1 MIREAYGDGLVEQRL
16 IRQRRMIQPPH
27 AKWLTTFN
35 DLITLL
41 MVFFVLVFAMSK
53 GDMAKIR
60 EFRSA
65 IIQGF
70 GSLNKKD
77 LGNGG
82 LLDDAKPIVTSGE
95 KRQKNPVPESI
106 RRIMEEIGA
115 IPNVATENRD
125 DGMVIRISGE
135 LLFESGSAA
144 INPKSHPLLK
154 KIGRLVTGLPNRIR
168 IEGHTDNVPI
178 STGKF
183 PSNWELSAARSVNI
197 VKFLLN
203 RANVHPRRLSAVG
216 YGESRPIR
224 DNSTPENRAL
234 NRRVEI
240 FLLKDP
246 G

>member
-1 MIREAYGDGLVEQRL
+1 MEQQS

-65 IIQGF
+65 IIEGF
-70 GSLNKKD
+70 GASNKKD

-82 LLDDAKPIVTSGE
+82 LLDDAKPMVTSD
-95 KRQKNPVPESI
+95 KKSQKDSVPQSI
-106 RRIMEEIGA
+106 RKIIEEIGA
-115 IPNVATENRD
+115 IPNVATEDRD

-135 LLFESGSAA
+135 LFFESGSAT
-144 INPKSHPLLK
+144 INPKSYPLLR
-154 KIGRLVTGLPNRIR
+154 KIGRLVSGVSNRIR

-197 VKFLLN
+197 LKFLLN
-203 RANVHPRRLSAVG
+203 QANVHPRRLSAVG

-240 FLLKDP
+240 FLQKDP